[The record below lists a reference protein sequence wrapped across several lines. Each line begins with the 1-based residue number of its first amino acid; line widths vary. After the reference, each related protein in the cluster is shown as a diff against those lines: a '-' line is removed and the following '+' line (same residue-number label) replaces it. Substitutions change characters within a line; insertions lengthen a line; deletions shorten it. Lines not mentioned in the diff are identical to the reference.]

1 MGEALMPYARPTLTD
16 LRQQVVQ
23 DIQNGGIP
31 GVVTLMR
38 FSVLWVIAMAQA
50 GLAHLH
56 YGYLDWISKQAV
68 PWTATDENLEAW
80 GALKSVYRKEAAT
93 ATGSI
98 AFTIS
103 EDADIPAGTAIV
115 AGGVD
120 VVTTAD
126 SVISGT
132 TATVQCTA
140 SEAGAAANI
149 ALGAIATL
157 SSPIAGVQTTGT
169 VTIAFTGGAD
179 EEDDES
185 LRDRIMAAYAKG
197 GENGSSADY
206 VAWAEAV
213 SGVTRAWVNPL
224 GAGAGTVVVYVMLD
238 SVRST
243 YGGFPQGSDGA
254 ASAEGRY
261 QVATGDQLLVANAIY
276 AEQTVTALVIVCSPV
291 AQAVNFVVSDLG
303 DDNTSDN
310 QASIT
315 SALQDMFRRLSSPGG
330 TIHPN
335 YWNEAIAAIGLDQF
349 NVTSPSVPVV
359 AVSTGSM
366 PVLGTVEFAA

>member
-1 MGEALMPYARPTLTD
+1 MPYARPTLTD
-16 LRQQVVQ
+16 LRQLVVQ

-68 PWTATDENLEAW
+68 PWTATDEDLEAW
-80 GALKSVYRKEAAT
+80 GALKSIYRKEAAR
-93 ATGSI
+93 ATGAI

-103 EDADIPAGTAIV
+103 SDADIPVGTAIV

-132 TATVQCTA
+132 TATVSCAA
-140 SEAGAAANI
+140 SEAGASGNV
-149 ALGAIATL
+149 ALGAVATL

-169 VTIAFTGGAD
+169 VAIAFTGGAD
-179 EEDDES
+179 DEEDDN

-206 VAWAEAV
+206 VSWAEAV

-238 SVRST
+238 SARSADS
-243 YGGFPQGSDGA
+243 GFPQGTDGA
-254 ASAEGRY
+254 ASAESRY
-261 QVATGDQLLVANAIY
+261 QAATGDQLLVANAIY
-276 AEQTVTALVIVCSPV
+276 TKRPVTALVIVCSPV
-291 AQAVNFVVSDLG
+291 AQTVNFVVSDLG
-303 DDNTSDN
+303 NDNTSDN

-315 SALQDMFRRLSSPGG
+315 AALQDMFRRLSAPGG

-349 NVTSPSVPVV
+349 NVTSPSVPVS
-359 AVSTGSM
+359 ASSTGSM
-366 PVLGTVEFAA
+366 PVLGTIEFAS